1 MSWVPN
7 PMYAFKELQLS
18 YIPPARKGLMVR
30 ILNVFMSFLCWE
42 TPARKVWIVRTLNVF
57 MSFLLCW
64 ETPARKCLHVLPL
77 LEDTSKKGFDGED
90 LASAKIKT
98 S

>member
-1 MSWVPN
+1 MVGMGIVS
-7 PMYAFKELQLS
+7 LD
-18 YIPPARKGLMVR
+18 IPT
-30 ILNVFMSFLCWE
+30 I
-42 TPARKVWIVRTLNVF
+42 
-57 MSFLLCW
+57 